1 MEAQGRGF
9 GGVVVDHARR
19 LDVGADARD
28 GDHVAV
34 VRGDHV
40 REELL
45 RHVPVRQGVYRE
57 DKVQLAG
64 RGAENVL
71 AAAHAGVVDHHGRV
85 PDCAP
90 HALGGGVDGGWNPH
104 VRVDVHYV
112 FGFFLEG
119 GVRGGR
125 KVRERKISAGGKKK
139 EKGTFFSFFFFSF
152 ISSSP
157 ILGGSGGHTSIII
170 QREHV
175 QHHNHTPHGTILP
188 IRLRLLLLLLPFPF
202 PFLLS
207 PSALTQ
213 LPTQPQYD
221 LLADPRAAAS
231 HYNHLLVPIPRVVL
245 GPVIL
250 RALGQPRVDAVE
262 DAETCEVV
270 EGPGPRRGR
279 RVLQRGE
286 CREEEDWARQPS
298 EKEQDGVEG
307 EACRY
312 CGHCREEYIG
322 R

>member
-1 MEAQGRGF
+1 MEAQGGGL

-112 FGFFLEG
+112 IGFYFFGG
-119 GVRGGR
+119 GERGG
-125 KVRERKISAGGKKK
+125 KKREREISAGGKKK
-139 EKGTFFSFFFFSF
+139 KELFFFFFHSF
-152 ISSSP
+152 
-157 ILGGSGGHTSIII
+157 
-170 QREHV
+170 
-175 QHHNHTPHGTILP
+175 
-188 IRLRLLLLLLPFPF
+188 
-202 PFLLS
+202 
-207 PSALTQ
+207 
-213 LPTQPQYD
+213 
-221 LLADPRAAAS
+221 
-231 HYNHLLVPIPRVVL
+231 HLLRSWGGVV
-245 GPVIL
+245 GI
-250 RALGQPRVDAVE
+250 RA
-262 DAETCEVV
+262 
-270 EGPGPRRGR
+270 
-279 RVLQRGE
+279 
-286 CREEEDWARQPS
+286 S
-298 EKEQDGVEG
+298 
-307 EACRY
+307 
-312 CGHCREEYIG
+312 
-322 R
+322 